1 MDGPRRDADR
11 LSIFDRILRRR
22 SNYRATFETVHGGRV
37 LADLKRFC
45 GYSSSPIVVSNLRQQ
60 VDPIATAVR
69 IGRQEM
75 FQRIIGH
82 LHIDDADLLRL
93 KEEAQDE

>member
-1 MDGPRRDADR
+1 MS
-11 LSIFDRILRRR
+11 LFDKILRRR
-22 SNYRATFETVHGGRV
+22 SNYRATFETTPGRQV
-37 LADLKRFC
+37 LADLKRFA
-45 GYSSSPIVVSNLRQQ
+45 GYGASPVVISTVRQQ

-82 LHIDDADLLRL
+82 MHVDDAELLRL
-93 KEEAQDE
+93 KETSYDDE

>member
-1 MDGPRRDADR
+1 M
-11 LSIFDRILRRR
+11 SIYDRILRRR
-22 SNYRATFETVHGGRV
+22 SNYRATFDPVPGQQV
-37 LADLKRFC
+37 LADLKRFA
-45 GYSSSPIVVSNLRQQ
+45 GYGSSPIVVSTLRQQ

-82 LHIDDADLLRL
+82 LNIDDADLLRL
-93 KEEAQDE
+93 KEENHDD

>member
-1 MDGPRRDADR
+1 MSLIDK
-11 LSIFDRILRRR
+11 ILRRR
-22 SNYRATFETVHGGRV
+22 SNYRATFETIPGGQV
-37 LADLKRFC
+37 LADLKRFA
-45 GYSSSPIVVSNLRQQ
+45 GYGSSPIAISNVRQQ

-82 LHIDDADLLRL
+82 LHIDDAQLLRL
-93 KEEAQDE
+93 KEDHHDDE